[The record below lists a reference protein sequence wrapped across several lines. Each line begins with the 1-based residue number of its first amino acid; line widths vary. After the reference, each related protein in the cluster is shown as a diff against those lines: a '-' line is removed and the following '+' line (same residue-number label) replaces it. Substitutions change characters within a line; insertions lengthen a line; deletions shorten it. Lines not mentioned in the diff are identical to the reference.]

1 MNINIYRMVVSSL
14 ILTGTLFCRLLIL
27 TLVLQVTSQFT
38 VDLVKFICRVGVYDT
53 DYYLLLLLSSSS
65 YSS

>member
-1 MNINIYRMVVSSL
+1 MNINIYRMVVFSL